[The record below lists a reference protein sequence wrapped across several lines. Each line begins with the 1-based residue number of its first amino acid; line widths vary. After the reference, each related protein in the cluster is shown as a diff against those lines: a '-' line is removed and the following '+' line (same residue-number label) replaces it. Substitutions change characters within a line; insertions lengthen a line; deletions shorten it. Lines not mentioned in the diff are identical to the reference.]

1 MLPFI
6 ISCFLINFSPQ
17 VLQDDDIQSAL
28 QSLVVSPKLSPNL
41 KDRFSDLLALVED
54 LPPTSSDCHS
64 QISDSLSRCNSS
76 VHINGDVY
84 KSDVRKNS
92 SDRIKPTSHG
102 GSKGG
107 HSLRNLDSRRAAE
120 AERRQVVS
128 TYSSNSTSSKR
139 HNRSDSQL
147 NNFDGDSDGNEVGS
161 VTSDSSSCSSEEEE
175 STISR
180 KTRSGAMRS
189 VDKSTN
195 KLKTSGGK
203 RVNSEVAVSKDR
215 KSTNKR
221 STSRQEVDDESVK
234 SEDDED
240 DEYEDRV
247 LEVVVIDDES
257 GDDSNSSRATTSRGN
272 NNSNNNDN
280 DEVDDDCRIRPS
292 KRRKTTIK
300 RFMLD
305 D

>member
-1 MLPFI
+1 M
-6 ISCFLINFSPQ
+6 
-17 VLQDDDIQSAL
+17 
-28 QSLVVSPKLSPNL
+28 VVSPKLSSNL
-41 KDRFSDLLALVED
+41 RDRFSDLLALVED
-54 LPPTSSDCHS
+54 LPAKSSDCHS
-64 QISDSLSRCNSS
+64 QIPDSVSRCNSS

-84 KSDVRKNS
+84 KNDVRKNS

-215 KSTNKR
+215 KSTSKR

-280 DEVDDDCRIRPS
+280 DEADDDCRIRPS
-292 KRRKTTIK
+292 KRRKTTLK